1 MFWIAGVA
9 AALLV
14 AILALLV
21 AWRARDAEP
30 PVRSPRIAPVL
41 PDYDVGRWLLPEG
54 DDAAPAGGDGDGE
67 ATRRVEALTPEQAR
81 ALLRE
86 VPLRVF
92 ALMPPDP
99 ATLPAAEGVQAGIA
113 ASVAATLARLDA
125 DARHVP
131 RRPQLLPQLT
141 RAINDPRSTAQSIA
155 GILGQ
160 DPALAAN
167 LLRVANSV
175 AYRRRPEPM
184 ENLERAVALLG
195 NDGLRQIVM
204 AALLQPVIDDDGSVL
219 GRCAVALW
227 EHTLLAAAAAAGYAA
242 DSGEDPHAAQLLALL
257 HGLGSVVV
265 VQVLRDAYARRVAVA
280 PDGGVVAGLLD
291 AWAAPVA
298 LRISS
303 GWAISERT
311 RQALAAFQPFDAGA
325 DEPLLVA
332 LRHGR
337 LAAALQLHAAGEP
350 APAAEPQAGA

>member
-1 MFWIAGVA
+1 MAWIAGGVC
-9 AALLV
+9 ALLV
-14 AILALLV
+14 AAIALLA
-21 AWRARDAEP
+21 AWRARDGARP
-30 PVRSPRIAPVL
+30 PHPSAAARHLMEHDI
-41 PDYDVGRWLLPEG
+41 GRWLLPDGSSVDQQDE
-54 DDAAPAGGDGDGE
+54 DAVGMP
-67 ATRRVEALTPEQAR
+67 RPLTPEQEH
-81 ALLRE
+81 ALLRS
-86 VPLRVF
+86 VPLQVF
-92 ALMPPDP
+92 AEAPPDP

-113 ASVAATLARLDA
+113 ANVAVTLARIDA

-141 RAINDPRSTAQSIA
+141 RAINDPKSTAQSIA
-155 GILGQ
+155 TILGQ

-219 GRCAVALW
+219 GRCAIALW
-227 EHTLLAAAAAAGYAA
+227 EHTLLAASAASEHAVGT
-242 DSGEDPHAAQLLALL
+242 GQDPHAAQLLALL

-280 PDGGVVAGLLD
+280 PDGEVVAGLLD
-291 AWAAPVA
+291 AWAVPVA

-303 GWAISERT
+303 GWAISDRT
-311 RQALAAFQPFDAGA
+311 RQALAALQGA
-325 DEPLLVA
+325 QGVGDDPLLVSM
-332 LRHGR
+332 RHGR
-337 LAAALQLHAAGEP
+337 VAAALQV
-350 APAAEPQAGA
+350 QAGNA